1 MLILQQLTQ
10 YCRYLA
16 ATSGRM
22 LAIGLALLLISAVME
37 GVGLFMLL
45 PVIATLTG
53 EQSVSAQLPEFL
65 QSVPQLVSPA
75 ILLLLLFLLLCLRAA
90 VVLLRENYMTLIL
103 LQTSDQLRLQ
113 LFNAMLQARYPYSS
127 QVPHEQSV
135 EQLTTG
141 IQRVSMATFYVL
153 KMVTGAVLL
162 ITYFIVALTLS
173 PLAVLLVLLI
183 GGGTLYLLRGI
194 NRSALRL
201 GTDLTQ
207 TQRQLYD
214 RVLFYM
220 NGLKAIKVFQQ
231 EQQQA
236 DFFALQQQALR
247 QNQLK
252 YQHKTSRNQF
262 LFSSITAAVV
272 CLMVYGGLYWLSLP
286 FATLTLLV
294 IIFIRLMPSLSG
306 MQTNLQR
313 LLHTLP
319 AFTDLHH
326 SLEAFRSQVDVKMDT
341 STVPT
346 PKTAIALQNATYVYP
361 SGRGINKVSL
371 ALPVGKVSLLQGP
384 SGSGKTTVADILSGL
399 VTLQHGQ
406 LCLDGDAISGT
417 ALLGWRRQVV
427 YITQEPFLF
436 DATIRDNILWGLAPG
451 LQLSDAQLI
460 TVCQQAAANFIFS
473 LPLGLDTP
481 LGERGIALSGG
492 QRQRV
497 ILARALCRKPSLLIL
512 DEASNALDNE
522 TEQTWLNNLKRLTP
536 QLTVLL
542 ISHKADAAKWA
553 DHIIELKQ
561 EILNG

>member
-1 MLILQQLTQ
+1 MILKQLTQ
-10 YCRYLA
+10 YCRYLV
-16 ATSGRM
+16 ATSGRI
-22 LAIGLALLLISAVME
+22 LAIGLALLLLSAMME

-45 PVIATLTG
+45 PVIAALTG
-53 EQSVSAQLPEFL
+53 EQSISAQLPAFL

-75 ILLLLLFLLLCLRAA
+75 IMLLLLFLLLCLRAG
-90 VVLLRENYMTLIL
+90 VIHLRENYMTLVL
-103 LQTSDQLRLQ
+103 LQTSDQLRQ
-113 LFNAMLQARYPYSS
+113 ELFNAMLQAQYRYSS

-135 EQLTTG
+135 EQLTSG

-153 KMVTGAVLL
+153 KMLSGSLL
-162 ITYFIVALTLS
+162 LLTYFIVALTLS
-173 PLAVLLVLLI
+173 PLAVLLVVLL

-194 NRSALRL
+194 NRTALGL
-201 GTDLTQ
+201 GTNLTH

-236 DFFALQQQALR
+236 DFFAQQQQLLR
-247 QNQLK
+247 KNQLK

-272 CLMVYGGLYWLSLP
+272 CLMAYGGIYWLSLP

-313 LLHTLP
+313 LLHSLP
-319 AFTDLHH
+319 AFTDLYH
-326 SLEAFRSQVDVKMDT
+326 SLEAFRSQVDAKME
-341 STVPT
+341 SGALPV
-346 PKTAIALQNATYVYP
+346 PKTAIELQDASYLYP
-361 SGRGINKVSL
+361 SGRGVHQVSL
-371 ALPVGKVSLLQGP
+371 TLPVGKLSLLQGP
-384 SGSGKTTVADILSGL
+384 SGSGKTTLADILSGL

-406 LCLDGDAISGT
+406 LCLDGVAISES
-417 ALLGWRRQVV
+417 ALLAWRKQVV

-436 DATIRDNILWGLAPG
+436 DATIRENILWGLAPD
-451 LQLSDAQLI
+451 QNNSDAQLL
-460 TVCQQAAANFIFS
+460 TVCQQAAANFIFN

-481 LGERGIALSGG
+481 IGERGIALSGG

-497 ILARALCRKPSLLIL
+497 ILARALVRKPSLLIL

-522 TEQTWLNNLKRLTP
+522 TEQTWLNNLRQLTP

-542 ISHKADAAKWA
+542 ISHKADAVRWA

-561 EILNG
+561 ETPNE